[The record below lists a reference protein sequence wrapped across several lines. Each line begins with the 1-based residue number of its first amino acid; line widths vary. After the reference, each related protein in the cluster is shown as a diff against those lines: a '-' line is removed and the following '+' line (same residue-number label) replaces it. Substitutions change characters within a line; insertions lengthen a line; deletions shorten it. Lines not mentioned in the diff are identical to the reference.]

1 MKGLVSIAA
10 YGEHCVLA
18 TNHDEGKGSYQLL
31 LCNALGTP
39 IDTKTIKIEPLFLA
53 ITTNHV
59 FASSR
64 DAFFVWHFR
73 TAKSWT
79 HLRLDS
85 GSAAQRS
92 AASERNR
99 ERLFHIDDNPTGGL
113 SSRAGGMAS
122 MEDEISP
129 SNDPICCIVASDKIL
144 LIARESGSLHRY
156 ALPNIALTN
165 KYTLQTKPHKLALN
179 CNST

>member
-1 MKGLVSIAA
+1 MISIAA
-10 YGEHCVLA
+10 HGEHCVLA
-18 TNHDEGKGSYQLL
+18 TNHEDGKNSYQLL

-39 IDTKTIKIEPLFLA
+39 IDTKVIKVEPLFLA

-79 HLRLDS
+79 HLRIDS
-85 GSAAQRS
+85 GSAAQKS

-99 ERLFHIDDNPTGGL
+99 ERLFHIDDNPSGAVY
-113 SSRAGGMAS
+113 SRAGVNNTD
-122 MEDEISP
+122 DEISP

-165 KYTLQTKPHKLALN
+165 RYTLQTKPHKLALN
-179 CNST
+179 CNSTYVF